1 MFRTALFWACSR
13 HRCSG
18 CMNGVKCA
26 RALARVRINEYYV
39 RTLRT
44 ARTFRVF
51 GNVFCVEFANVS
63 VRKLRILA
71 SENYA
76 NTRVNTRNYAFL
88 FTRDVIGNGTCIVH
102 M

>member
-39 RTLRT
+39 RTL
-44 ARTFRVF
+44 RTFRVF

-88 FTRDVIGNGTCIVH
+88 FTRVLIAHLFTRSGAR
-102 M
+102 